1 WADPRIKALNKG
13 ATIPSTPITVFY
25 RSDGSGDTYAF
36 TRFLSDVSGSFSRSV
51 GSSTVVSFPT
61 GQGAKGNTGMA
72 TAVQG
77 VNGAIA
83 YIAVSYIIDNNLPA
97 VGVENAGGR
106 FVVPNLSAIEAAA
119 AVVHSVPST
128 NQVTIVN
135 PSRRAKSA
143 YPISTFTYAIVPTN
157 SPDGALLR
165 SFISY
170 AITSGQS
177 YGPRLDFAP
186 LPKDV
191 LRADQATV
199 NTIG

>member
-1 WADPRIKALNKG
+1 
-13 ATIPSTPITVFY
+13 
-25 RSDGSGDTYAF
+25 
-36 TRFLSDVSGSFSRSV
+36 
-51 GSSTVVSFPT
+51 
-61 GQGAKGNTGMA
+61 MA